1 LQDQQGRVGP
11 NHFKPGTRRP
21 QGRAGFFG
29 VPMKRLRILENIEYQ
44 RPENEISRFLCPGME
59 SFLQAISA

>member
-1 LQDQQGRVGP
+1 
-11 NHFKPGTRRP
+11 
-21 QGRAGFFG
+21 
-29 VPMKRLRILENIEYQ
+29 MKRLRILENIEYQ